1 VPGYALVAAKPKM
14 RKADPSLR
22 TKCFEGPGA
31 DGKDPRVS
39 NPLLSRLITC
49 QNITMAEFVKQ
60 LQARSGAYLRD
71 QVLMDATGIE
81 GAYDFTLSFS
91 TPPPTQAA
99 GAAAGQPADPD
110 GLTLFDA
117 LEKQLGLKLEK
128 RNIPAP
134 VVVLDHIEEKPTD
147 N

>member
-1 VPGYALVAAKPKM
+1 MPEFA
-14 RKADPSLR
+14 
-22 TKCFEGPGA
+22 E
-31 DGKDPRVS
+31 
-39 NPLLSRLITC
+39 RL
-49 QNITMAEFVKQ
+49 AG
-60 LQARSGAYLRD
+60 LSGAYLRN
-71 QVLMDATGIE
+71 QVLVDASGLD

-91 TPPPTQAA
+91 APRTSPAQAA
-99 GAAAGQPADPD
+99 MGAAPVAADPD

-134 VVVLDHIEEKPTD
+134 VVVLDHIEQKPTD